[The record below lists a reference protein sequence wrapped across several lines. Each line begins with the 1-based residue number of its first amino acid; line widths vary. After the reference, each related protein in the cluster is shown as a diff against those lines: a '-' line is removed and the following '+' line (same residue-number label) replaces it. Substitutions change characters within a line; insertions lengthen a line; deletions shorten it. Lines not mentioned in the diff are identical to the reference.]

1 MEIND
6 NFIKKDQVSQDSIEK
21 PVKKL
26 VRRGPATVSASAL
39 QICHWGWQ
47 SISGKA
53 QAHDDL
59 EPGELPDHQSPF
71 DPRAMGMG
79 IPES

>member
-21 PVKKL
+21 PVKI

-39 QICHWGWQ
+39 QICHWRWQ

-53 QAHDDL
+53 QTHDDL
-59 EPGELPDHQSPF
+59 E
-71 DPRAMGMG
+71 R
-79 IPES
+79 